1 MLPRHALKVLGLT
14 SSASDDDIRAA
25 WRKKARLF
33 HPDSPFADINA
44 FHHAKAAYDVLSPRA
59 EQSLKRRVRVPARS
73 SRAS

>member
-14 SSASDDDIRAA
+14 EAASEDDIRGA

-44 FHHAKAAYDVLSPRA
+44 FHHAKAAYDILRPQA